1 MKNILSKSHIQL
13 SQIFL
18 RIPVFQKQV
27 KQNQH
32 QSLKR
37 RFRIASQQLE
47 NNTLEI
53 SLAVINDLEQIANTY
68 PQYHWTIVDILTS
81 FVRKNAPYIPQE
93 EVTSHVSTKIR
104 LDIQAA
110 LTVIARRD
118 ANKDPVNEQLD
129 LSFTDIRGA
138 NLKGA
143 NLQQIN
149 LYQANLAGANL
160 REANLAGAILSA
172 ANLEGANLYL
182 ANLEGA
188 ILSAANLEK
197 ANLSKAN
204 LHRGS
209 LYLASLH
216 GAILYD
222 TILDEANLRET
233 KFSE

>member
-32 QSLKR
+32 QSLKQ

-160 REANLAGAILSA
+160 RKANLAGAILSA

-197 ANLSKAN
+197 ANLEKAN
-204 LHRGS
+204 LHRAS